1 MVFNGYAMLISGA
14 LLALFVRPWEHVPVM
29 PAAGWVLV
37 AVTIVVGTYGSYA
50 LFLEGVRRVGS
61 MRSAMLGT
69 AEPLV
74 AMISSVVWLGTSF
87 SPADLAGFAMII
99 AMVFLTA

>member
-1 MVFNGYAMLISGA
+1 
-14 LLALFVRPWEHVPVM
+14 
-29 PAAGWVLV
+29 
-37 AVTIVVGTYGSYA
+37 
-50 LFLEGVRRVGS
+50 
-61 MRSAMLGT
+61 MLGT